1 MFANFADLLSTTTK
15 KAGATPTKARV
26 SESPRSYKAN
36 LKLITELKAKKT
48 GKRKVAALSEAVTPT
63 KRTKTSRTVGKQLPN
78 IDERSDKEDITYSLP
93 LAGRGKD
100 GDEATREELDNA
112 IS

>member
-48 GKRKVAALSEAVTPT
+48 GKRKVAAVTPT
-63 KRTKTSRTVGKQLPN
+63 KRTKTSRTVGKQLLN
-78 IDERSDKEDITYSLP
+78 INKRSDEEDITYSSP

-100 GDEATREELDNA
+100 GDEATREELDDA

>member
-1 MFANFADLLSTTTK
+1 MFANFANLLSTTTK

-26 SESPRSYKAN
+26 SKLPRSYKAN

-48 GKRKVAALSEAVTPT
+48 SKRKVAALSEAITPT
-63 KRTKTSRTVGKQLPN
+63 KRIKTSRTVGKQLLN
-78 IDERSDKEDITYSLP
+78 INERSNKEDITYLSP
-93 LAGRGKD
+93 LAGYSKD
-100 GDEATREELDNA
+100 GDKATRKELDNV

>member
-26 SESPRSYKAN
+26 FESPRSYKAN

-48 GKRKVAALSEAVTPT
+48 SKRKVAALSEAVTPT
-63 KRTKTSRTVGKQLPN
+63 KRTKTSRTVGKQLLN
-78 IDERSDKEDITYSLP
+78 INERSNKEDITYSSP
-93 LAGRGKD
+93 LASCGKD
-100 GDEATREELDNA
+100 SDKATREELDNI

>member
-63 KRTKTSRTVGKQLPN
+63 KQTKTSRTVGKQLLN
-78 IDERSDKEDITYSLP
+78 IDKRSNEEDITYLLL
-93 LAGRGKD
+93 LAGRDKD
-100 GDEATREELDNA
+100 SDKATRKELDNA